1 MSESPAAQG
10 AGPESAGIEPVRILL
25 PSPLG
30 ALGIELTGELVS
42 AVVIVPKGRQRRQF
56 KPFADLKRNE
66 RTEFSDE
73 ALGRF
78 SEYLAGARRRLD
90 LDYDL
95 KASGLNAFG
104 RRVMRQIAKI
114 PYGRTRTYQQIADAA
129 GRPDGYRQV
138 LSTVM
143 TNPLPLVVPCHRVV
157 THKSGIGSFI
167 GGPKRKQ
174 WLLKMER
181 RGLAVG

>member
-1 MSESPAAQG
+1 MAESPAEPAS
-10 AGPESAGIEPVRILL
+10 GPAELALEPVRILL
-25 PSPLG
+25 PSLIG
-30 ALGIELTGELVS
+30 TLGIELTEELVTR
-42 AVVIVPKGRQRRQF
+42 VVIVPKGRERRLYR
-56 KPFADLKRNE
+56 PFADLKRGE
-66 RTEFSDE
+66 RTDFIDE

-78 SEYLAGARRRLD
+78 SEYLAGARRKLD
-90 LDYDL
+90 LSYDL
-95 KASGLNAFG
+95 RASGATGFT
-104 RRVMRQIAKI
+104 RRVLRQTAKI

-138 LSTVM
+138 LSTLM
-143 TNPLPLVVPCHRVV
+143 ANPLPLVVPCHRVV

-167 GGPKRKQ
+167 GGPKKKE